1 MGKVSLVFN
10 ENDCMG
16 CHACEVACKQEHD
29 LGVGPR
35 VVKVIE
41 KSPRFWPLFC
51 HHCDDAPCA
60 KACPV
65 DAIIKDPETGVVLH
79 DREKCTGCDAV
90 PDKSGAEKQETSPCK
105 VGCPAHI
112 DVQGYVNI
120 AAKGK
125 FNEALQL
132 INLASPFPSICGRV
146 CHHPCESGCNRQ
158 QIDEPVT
165 IRSVERFLAD
175 MDLNAKK
182 RYLPEAKGRKKEK
195 IAIIGS
201 GPAGM
206 SCAYYLAHEGY
217 KVTIF
222 EKAKRLG
229 GMLTLGIPSY
239 RLPRE
244 ILAAEIRLIRRM
256 GVTMKTGVEVG
267 KDMTIAQLRKK
278 GFKAFFVGI
287 GTQECLRLGIEGEDL
302 KGVYGG
308 LDYLRSVNLG
318 KRVSLGK
325 KAAVIGGGNTAMDA
339 VRSARRL
346 GSKDVFI
353 LYRRTLEEMP
363 SRPEEIEECREEGIP
378 IHPLAQP
385 LRFIGENGRV
395 KAIECI
401 KMELGGLDETG
412 RRKPE
417 PVSGSEF
424 TMEVDAVI
432 TALGQEADWG
442 CLTPECSCTLTGWG
456 TMKVDPLTLQSDDPD
471 IFSGGDAVRGPQ
483 SVIEAIADGR
493 EAAVSVHRYL
503 TGQDLR
509 LGRERVLNPITNPQK
524 ENYDPSARAPMGR
537 LAPRQ
542 RVKNF
547 NEVQKGFTKSVAV
560 QQAER
565 CLSCGSCCVQACPWG
580 VMQFNHDITKA
591 VKCDLCV
598 EKRGRDEV
606 PACYSVCPTRCIS
619 WGNPR
624 GFPKGVYTGL

>member
-1 MGKVSLVFN
+1 V
-10 ENDCMG
+10 E
-16 CHACEVACKQEHD
+16 
-29 LGVGPR
+29 
-35 VVKVIE
+35 
-41 KSPRFWPLFC
+41 
-51 HHCDDAPCA
+51 
-60 KACPV
+60 
-65 DAIIKDPETGVVLH
+65 AITKDPETGVVLH

-90 PDKSGAEKQETSPCK
+90 PGKSGAEKQETSPCK
-105 VGCPAHI
+105 VECPAHI
-112 DVQGYVNI
+112 DVQGYVNL

-125 FNEALQL
+125 FREALKL
-132 INLASPFPSICGRV
+132 IKLASPFPSICGRV

-158 QIDEPVT
+158 QIDAPVT

-175 MDLNAKK
+175 VDLKSKK
-182 RYLPEAKGRKKEK
+182 RYVPEPKGRKKEK
-195 IAIIGS
+195 IAVIGS
-201 GPAGM
+201 GPAGL
-206 SCAYYLAHEGY
+206 SCAFYLAREGY

-229 GMLTLGIPSY
+229 GMLTLGIPAY

-244 ILAAEIRLIRRM
+244 IVAAEIRLIRRM
-256 GVTMKTGVEVG
+256 GVTIKTGVEVG
-267 KDMTIAQLRKK
+267 KEVTVAQLRKK

-287 GTQECLRLGIEGEDL
+287 GTQECLRLGVEGEDL

-325 KAAVIGGGNTAMDA
+325 RVAVIGGGNTAMDA

-353 LYRRTLEEMP
+353 LYRRTVEEMP

-378 IHPLAQP
+378 IHELAQP
-385 LRFIGENGRV
+385 LRVIGENGKV

-401 KMELGGLDETG
+401 KMKLGGLDETG

-417 PVSGSEF
+417 PVAGSEF
-424 TMEVDAVI
+424 TMDVDAVI

-456 TMKVDPLTLQSDDPD
+456 TMQVDPLTLQSDDPD

-493 EAAVSVHRYL
+493 EAAVSIHRYVQ
-503 TGQDLR
+503 GQDLR
-509 LGRERVLNPITNPQK
+509 LGRERVLNPIANPQK
-524 ENYDPSARAPMGR
+524 EKYNPLARAQLSR

-580 VMQFNHDITKA
+580 VMQFNQEVTKA

-606 PACYSVCPTRCIS
+606 PACFSVCPTRCIS
-619 WGNPR
+619 WGNPK
-624 GFPKGVYTGL
+624 GFPKGVYAGV

>member
-1 MGKVSLVFN
+1 
-10 ENDCMG
+10 
-16 CHACEVACKQEHD
+16 
-29 LGVGPR
+29 
-35 VVKVIE
+35 
-41 KSPRFWPLFC
+41 
-51 HHCDDAPCA
+51 
-60 KACPV
+60 
-65 DAIIKDPETGVVLH
+65 
-79 DREKCTGCDAV
+79 V
-90 PDKSGAEKQETSPCK
+90 PGKSGAEKQETSPCK

-112 DVQGYVNI
+112 DVQGYVNL

-201 GPAGM
+201 GPAGL

-244 ILAAEIRLIRRM
+244 IVAAEIRLIRRM

-378 IHPLAQP
+378 IHTLAQP

>member
-1 MGKVSLVFN
+1 
-10 ENDCMG
+10 
-16 CHACEVACKQEHD
+16 
-29 LGVGPR
+29 
-35 VVKVIE
+35 
-41 KSPRFWPLFC
+41 
-51 HHCDDAPCA
+51 
-60 KACPV
+60 
-65 DAIIKDPETGVVLH
+65 VLH

-90 PDKSGAEKQETSPCK
+90 PGKSGAEKQETSPCK
-105 VGCPAHI
+105 VECPAHI
-112 DVQGYVNI
+112 DVQGYVNL

-125 FNEALQL
+125 FREALKL
-132 INLASPFPSICGRV
+132 IKLASPFPSICGRV

-158 QIDEPVT
+158 QIDAPVT

-175 MDLNAKK
+175 VDLKSKK
-182 RYLPEAKGRKKEK
+182 RYVPEPKGRKKEK
-195 IAIIGS
+195 IAVIGS
-201 GPAGM
+201 GPAGL
-206 SCAYYLAHEGY
+206 SCAFYLAREGY

-229 GMLTLGIPSY
+229 GMLTLGIPAY

-244 ILAAEIRLIRRM
+244 IVAAEIRLIRRM
-256 GVTMKTGVEVG
+256 GVTIKTGVEVG
-267 KDMTIAQLRKK
+267 KEVTVAQLRKK

-287 GTQECLRLGIEGEDL
+287 GTQECLRLGVEGEDL

-325 KAAVIGGGNTAMDA
+325 RVAVIGGGNTAMDA

-353 LYRRTLEEMP
+353 LYRRTVEEMP

-378 IHPLAQP
+378 IHELAQP
-385 LRFIGENGRV
+385 LRFVGEDGKV

-401 KMELGGLDETG
+401 KMKLGGLDETG

-417 PVSGSEF
+417 PVAGSEF
-424 TMEVDAVI
+424 TMDVDSVI

-456 TMKVDPLTLQSDDPD
+456 TMHVDPLTLQSDDPD

-493 EAAVSVHRYL
+493 EAAVSIHRHVQ
-503 TGQDLR
+503 GQDLR
-509 LGRERVLNPITNPQK
+509 LGRERVLNPIANPQK
-524 ENYDPSARAPMGR
+524 EKYNPLARAQLSR

-580 VMQFNHDITKA
+580 VMQFNQEVTKA

-606 PACYSVCPTRCIS
+606 PACFSVCPTRCIS
-619 WGNPR
+619 WGNPK
-624 GFPKGVYTGL
+624 GFPKGVYAGV

>member
-1 MGKVSLVFN
+1 M
-10 ENDCMG
+10 E
-16 CHACEVACKQEHD
+16 
-29 LGVGPR
+29 
-35 VVKVIE
+35 
-41 KSPRFWPLFC
+41 
-51 HHCDDAPCA
+51 
-60 KACPV
+60 
-65 DAIIKDPETGVVLH
+65 AITKDPETGVVLH

-90 PDKSGAEKQETSPCK
+90 PGKSGAEKQETSPCK
-105 VGCPAHI
+105 VECPAHI
-112 DVQGYVNI
+112 DVQGYVNL

-125 FNEALQL
+125 FREALKL
-132 INLASPFPSICGRV
+132 IKLASPFPSICGRV

-158 QIDEPVT
+158 QIDAPVT

-175 MDLNAKK
+175 VDLKSKK
-182 RYLPEAKGRKKEK
+182 RYGPEPKSRKKEK
-195 IAIIGS
+195 IAVIGS
-201 GPAGM
+201 GPAGL
-206 SCAYYLAHEGY
+206 SCAFYLAREGY
-217 KVTIF
+217 TVTIF

-244 ILAAEIRLIRRM
+244 VVAAEIRLIRRM
-256 GVTMKTGVEVG
+256 GVTLKTGVEVG
-267 KDMTIAQLRKK
+267 KEVTIAQLRKK

-287 GTQECLRLGIEGEDL
+287 GTQECLRLGVEGEDL

-318 KRVSLGK
+318 KRVNLGK
-325 KAAVIGGGNTAMDA
+325 KVAVIGGGNTAMDA

-346 GSKDVFI
+346 ESKHVFI
-353 LYRRTLEEMP
+353 LYRRTVEEMP

-378 IHPLAQP
+378 IHELAQP
-385 LRFIGENGRV
+385 LRFIGENGKV

-401 KMELGGLDETG
+401 KMKLGGLDETG

-417 PVSGSEF
+417 PVAGSEF
-424 TMEVDAVI
+424 TMDVDAVI

-456 TMKVDPLTLQSDDPD
+456 TMHVDPLTLQSDDPD

-493 EAAVSVHRYL
+493 EAAVSIHRYVQ
-503 TGQDLR
+503 GQDLR

-524 ENYDPSARAPMGR
+524 EKYNPLARAQLSR

-547 NEVQKGFTKSVAV
+547 NEVQKGFTKNVAV

-580 VMQFNHDITKA
+580 VMQFNHDVTKA

-606 PACYSVCPTRCIS
+606 PACFSVCPTRCIS

-624 GFPKGVYTGL
+624 GFPKGVYAGV

>member
-1 MGKVSLVFN
+1 
-10 ENDCMG
+10 
-16 CHACEVACKQEHD
+16 
-29 LGVGPR
+29 
-35 VVKVIE
+35 
-41 KSPRFWPLFC
+41 
-51 HHCDDAPCA
+51 
-60 KACPV
+60 
-65 DAIIKDPETGVVLH
+65 VLH

-90 PDKSGAEKQETSPCK
+90 PGKSGAEKQETSPCK
-105 VGCPAHI
+105 VECPAHI
-112 DVQGYVNI
+112 DVQGYVNL

-125 FNEALQL
+125 FREALKL
-132 INLASPFPSICGRV
+132 IKLASPFPSICGRV

-158 QIDEPVT
+158 QIDAPVT

-175 MDLNAKK
+175 VDLKSKK
-182 RYLPEAKGRKKEK
+182 RYVPEPKGRKKEK
-195 IAIIGS
+195 IAVIGS
-201 GPAGM
+201 GPAGL
-206 SCAYYLAHEGY
+206 SCAFYLAREGY

-229 GMLTLGIPSY
+229 GMLTLGIPAY

-244 ILAAEIRLIRRM
+244 IVAAEIRLIRRM
-256 GVTMKTGVEVG
+256 GVTIKTGVEVG
-267 KDMTIAQLRKK
+267 KEVTVAQLRKK

-287 GTQECLRLGIEGEDL
+287 GTQECLRLGVEGEDL

-325 KAAVIGGGNTAMDA
+325 RVAVIGGGNTAMDA

-353 LYRRTLEEMP
+353 LYRRTVEEMP

-378 IHPLAQP
+378 IHELAQP
-385 LRFIGENGRV
+385 LRVIGENGKV

-401 KMELGGLDETG
+401 KMKLGGLDETG

-417 PVSGSEF
+417 PVAGSEF
-424 TMEVDAVI
+424 TMDVDAVI

-456 TMKVDPLTLQSDDPD
+456 TMQVDPLTLQSDDPD

-493 EAAVSVHRYL
+493 EAAVSIHRHVQ
-503 TGQDLR
+503 GQDLR
-509 LGRERVLNPITNPQK
+509 LGRERVLNPIANPQK
-524 ENYDPSARAPMGR
+524 EKYNPLARAQLSR

-580 VMQFNHDITKA
+580 VMQFNQEVTKA

-606 PACYSVCPTRCIS
+606 PACFSVCPTRCIS
-619 WGNPR
+619 WGNPK
-624 GFPKGVYTGL
+624 GFPKGVYAGV

>member
-1 MGKVSLVFN
+1 V
-10 ENDCMG
+10 E
-16 CHACEVACKQEHD
+16 
-29 LGVGPR
+29 
-35 VVKVIE
+35 
-41 KSPRFWPLFC
+41 
-51 HHCDDAPCA
+51 
-60 KACPV
+60 
-65 DAIIKDPETGVVLH
+65 AITKDPETGVVLH

-90 PDKSGAEKQETSPCK
+90 PGKSGAEKQETSPCK
-105 VGCPAHI
+105 VECPAHI
-112 DVQGYVNI
+112 DVQGYVNL

-125 FNEALQL
+125 FREALKL
-132 INLASPFPSICGRV
+132 IKLASPFPSICGRV
-146 CHHPCESGCNRQ
+146 CHHACESGCNRQ
-158 QIDEPVT
+158 QIDAPVT

-175 MDLNAKK
+175 VDLKSKK
-182 RYLPEAKGRKKEK
+182 RYVPEPKGRKKEK
-195 IAIIGS
+195 IAVIGS
-201 GPAGM
+201 GPAGL
-206 SCAYYLAHEGY
+206 SCAFYLAREGY

-229 GMLTLGIPSY
+229 GMLTLGIPAY

-244 ILAAEIRLIRRM
+244 IVAAEIRLIRRM
-256 GVTMKTGVEVG
+256 GVTIKTGVEVG
-267 KDMTIAQLRKK
+267 KEVTVAQLRKK

-287 GTQECLRLGIEGEDL
+287 GTQECLRLGVEGEDL

-325 KAAVIGGGNTAMDA
+325 RVAVIGGGNTAMDA

-353 LYRRTLEEMP
+353 LYRRTVEEMP

-378 IHPLAQP
+378 IHELAQP
-385 LRFIGENGRV
+385 LRVIGENGKV

-401 KMELGGLDETG
+401 KMKLGGLDETG

-417 PVSGSEF
+417 PVAGSEF
-424 TMEVDAVI
+424 TMDVDAVI

-456 TMKVDPLTLQSDDPD
+456 TMQVDPLTLQSDDPD

-493 EAAVSVHRYL
+493 EAAVSIHRHVQ
-503 TGQDLR
+503 GQDLR
-509 LGRERVLNPITNPQK
+509 LGRERVLNPIANPQK
-524 ENYDPSARAPMGR
+524 EKYNPLARAQLSR

-580 VMQFNHDITKA
+580 VMQFNQEVTKA

-606 PACYSVCPTRCIS
+606 PACFSVCPTRCIS
-619 WGNPR
+619 WGNPK
-624 GFPKGVYTGL
+624 GFPKGVYAGV